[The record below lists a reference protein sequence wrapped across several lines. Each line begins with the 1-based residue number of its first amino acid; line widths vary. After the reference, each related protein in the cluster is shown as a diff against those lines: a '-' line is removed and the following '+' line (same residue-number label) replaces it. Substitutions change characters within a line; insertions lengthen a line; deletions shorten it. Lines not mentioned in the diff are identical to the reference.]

1 MEVRMTSSQ
10 VTFLWPFQLN
20 GFDDIQAP
28 GTYTVTV
35 EQERLDSLTVEGW
48 RQTSA
53 SFRLPHDGVVEHVAI
68 DMADLGAALLRDRD
82 PQLGPPAASFAK
94 PAKARAVL
102 HLRSAR
108 P

>member
-10 VTFLWPFQLN
+10 VTFLWPFRLN
-20 GFDDIQAP
+20 GIDDIQAP

-35 EQERLDSLTVEGW
+35 EKERLDSLTVEGW

-53 SFRLPHDGVVEHVAI
+53 TFCLPHDGAVEHVAI
-68 DMADLGAALLRDRD
+68 DMTDLSAALFRDRD
-82 PQLGPPAASFAK
+82 LQQGPPAASFAK
-94 PAKARAVL
+94 PAKTRAIL
-102 HLRSAR
+102 HLRAAR